1 MDWPGAQEMAKR
13 FKKILDPKVLEEG
26 DQSPEIMA
34 AKQQIEAL
42 SQELNRV
49 SDIMENIQ
57 DSAEQQKISIDKYK
71 AEVQA
76 YEAETK
82 RISAVQNSMTPEQIQ
97 DIVMGTI
104 AGALDTG
111 DLIGGSPE
119 MREVPQMEEQP
130 EESHAMPDGQ
140 MMPNS
145 EMPMEMPEQA
155 PEGMMS

>member
-57 DSAEQQKISIDKYK
+57 DSAEQQKISIDRYK

-119 MREVPQMEEQP
+119 MREVPQMDEQMQQAPEMGEQP
-130 EESHAMPDGQ
+130 
-140 MMPNS
+140 
-145 EMPMEMPEQA
+145 EMPMEMPMQEQA
-155 PEGMMS
+155 PEGMM

>member
-1 MDWPGAQEMAKR
+1 
-13 FKKILDPKVLEEG
+13 
-26 DQSPEIMA
+26 
-34 AKQQIEAL
+34 
-42 SQELNRV
+42 
-49 SDIMENIQ
+49 MENIQ

-119 MREVPQMEEQP
+119 MREVPQMDEQMQQAPEMGEQP
-130 EESHAMPDGQ
+130 
-140 MMPNS
+140 
-145 EMPMEMPEQA
+145 EMPMEMPMQEQA
-155 PEGMMS
+155 PEGMM